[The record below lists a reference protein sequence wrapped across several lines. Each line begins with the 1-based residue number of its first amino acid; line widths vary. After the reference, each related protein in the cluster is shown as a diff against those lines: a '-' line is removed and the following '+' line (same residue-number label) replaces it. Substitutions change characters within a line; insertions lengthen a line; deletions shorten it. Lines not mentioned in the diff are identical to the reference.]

1 MHTNKWCAAALA
13 ALSIVVLAGC
23 GGDPYAKKPRDTEP
37 GGEKKLVVY
46 WGAMEDWMQA
56 DVMEFTKATGI
67 QVEAQRLSSG
77 GILKA
82 LQAQRDNPQA
92 TVWFGGPADA
102 QIQAK
107 QEGLLEKDV
116 SPNAAQ
122 IADKYKDKDGYWTGI
137 YVGYLGFVSNE
148 KLLKQAGLEPPKSWD
163 DLLKPEFKGKI
174 MVGDPSKT
182 GTAYTFLATRV
193 QQLGEEKGLT
203 YMAALDK
210 QVQEY
215 TGSGSAPAE
224 LAGQGKC
231 MVGISFMHDGLKYR
245 EEKVAPI
252 VLSAPAEGTGYE
264 IGAVSLVKGGPNQ
277 ELGKKFIDWCLTR
290 QAQEIGQKL
299 HSFQFLTNPQA
310 TQPKQAGELAETKLI
325 QYDVNWAGEHRK
337 ELVAKWKQATGK

>member
-1 MHTNKWCAAALA
+1 MHSKKWCAAALA
-13 ALSIVVLAGC
+13 ALSMVVITGC
-23 GGDPYAKKPRDTEP
+23 GGQQAAKQDSAKAAGD
-37 GGEKKLVVY
+37 EKQIVVY
-46 WGAMEDWMQA
+46 WGAMADWMQA
-56 DVMEFTKATGI
+56 DISEFTKATGI
-67 QVEAQRLSSG
+67 QVVGKRLSSG
-77 GILKA
+77 SILKT
-82 LQAQRDNPQA
+82 LQNEKDSPVA

-107 QEGLLEKDV
+107 QEGLLEKYV

-148 KLLKQAGLEPPKSWD
+148 KLLKQAGLEAPKSWD

-193 QQLGEEKGLT
+193 QQLGEEKALT

-245 EEKVAPI
+245 VEKVAPI

-325 QYDVNWAGEHRK
+325 NYDVNWAGEHRK